1 MPDTLA
7 TWVHIYLIPA
17 IITMLLWGGLTVA
30 LMWLNRRGAGPA
42 RWALLFTIPVLLLAH
57 HQLWAV
63 RHSTDA
69 TSIYVAFV
77 AGMLIWAWH
86 ELAFYS
92 GVITG
97 PWRKPCPPHAKG
109 WDRFCYALGTH
120 LYHEVAVAVEAALL
134 WWVFHD
140 AVNVIG
146 ALTFVLLWA
155 LQHSA
160 KLNVLLGVRSLDVA
174 ALPKHLHYLGSFWT
188 QRALN
193 AFFIPAMTIMIVVAI
208 GLWVQVGLH
217 VPHDHAIALTLLAT
231 LLTLGVLEHG
241 LLVVPALAPH
251 ATVNKPPS
259 RADISHLN
267 NYPD

>member
-1 MPDTLA
+1 
-7 TWVHIYLIPA
+7 
-17 IITMLLWGGLTVA
+17 
-30 LMWLNRRGAGPA
+30 MWLNRRGAGPA
-42 RWALLFTIPVLLLAH
+42 RWSLLFTIPVLLLAH

-63 RHSTDA
+63 RYSTDV

-77 AGMLIWAWH
+77 AGMLIWTWH

-92 GVITG
+92 GLITG
-97 PWRKPCPPHAKG
+97 PWREPCPLHAKG

-134 WWVFHD
+134 WWLFHD

-174 ALPKHLHYLGSFWT
+174 ALPKHLRYLGSFWT

-193 AFFIPAMTIMIVVAI
+193 VFFIPAMTVMIIVTI

-241 LLVVPALAPH
+241 LLVVPALVGPH
-251 ATVNKPPS
+251 AAVVPPSS